1 MGERF
6 LVSYIKIDNCF
17 AYVSDTWLRRQGTKN
32 NVIAVSH
39 KDATYFLSC
48 SPRQITDRA
57 LCLSAP
63 FAKSLN
69 IEEGDEVFVSF
80 VKDVSTLTSITVV
93 PRTDEDREILELQVD
108 KIQSTLLNKIQIV
121 AQNQPIVI
129 WVSKF
134 STIVVTTEMLEP
146 NFPCGKLEQF
156 TEVHVTNEIRT
167 TVKREI
173 ESNDNRFNLCNR
185 LKKLIPT
192 FSETGNNKKNELDKN
207 YALLQNYR
215 QEQNQLVVYRV
226 HFFPELGLFDSINP
240 VNVIL
245 RSPYNVFVSRL
256 HLPKEVQYKN
266 DGIIYKIKK
275 VPEEQV
281 NVNTESTH
289 FLKNIESSIPS
300 LSSEL
305 TVKVFILEDLL
316 DKFPDDID
324 KIHFKLDYVHS
335 NIYISES
342 VRIGLRLKMGAKV
355 VLSPIE
361 VKKNSIPLTIEIYPM
376 IQTTFLQNIKDFF
389 ERYSIHQ
396 KVLLNSCAPIKLND
410 GNRCIVKFLPE
421 KCTHAFL
428 DKELLK
434 NIAIHLKSKLAL
446 DDLLTLEYEIADD
459 SYEKISMRHL
469 ENILSECQITLD
481 LSLRL
486 NAPTNLEYNRENI
499 LICGEVGSGKS
510 TLCKILMKRLQKSP
524 YFVYTHLIDCISFKG
539 RKVEMLQKIICAAI
553 SQCIYHQPS
562 VLFLENIESIT
573 MISSNN
579 EENNTPDSVN
589 AFRVTDMIINTVM
602 QCQESHY
609 VSVIA
614 TCVSMNNI
622 GKKMRP
628 SKGSNFF
635 RTILSM
641 PNLEKPDRIDILQLM
656 LEDKLYVPGNVNWDY
671 YGNKTEGWMVQ
682 DLVDVA
688 DKATFVAWK
697 RCAKEDIK
705 PPIVI
710 TEDDISNVLKNY
722 KPLSLQGVQ
731 LYKGSDHTWSDIG
744 GLVEIK
750 KSLTEILHWPLKYP
764 EIFKNAPIKLQSGV
778 LLYGMPGTGKTL
790 LGKAIANECGV
801 NLISVKGPEL
811 LSKYIGVSEESVR
824 KIFERA
830 LRAKPCVIFFDEFD
844 SLAPRRGHDSTGVTD
859 RVVNQLLTQLDGIE
873 DREGV
878 AIVAATSRPDLLD
891 PALLRP
897 GRLDKSLY
905 CPLPNEVERKEILHV
920 LCQSQNIN
928 VTELDLKEIARI
940 SDELTGADLN
950 AIITQAKLAAFE
962 DAVKIIPEEKI
973 QPSDIKVTQEHLVE
987 SAKSIKPSLSS
998 KEIDKY
1004 LRIYAR
1010 FSKNDTFVEDILKN
1024 QKTTLA

>member
-1 MGERF
+1 
-6 LVSYIKIDNCF
+6 
-17 AYVSDTWLRRQGTKN
+17 
-32 NVIAVSH
+32 
-39 KDATYFLSC
+39 
-48 SPRQITDRA
+48 
-57 LCLSAP
+57 
-63 FAKSLN
+63 
-69 IEEGDEVFVSF
+69 
-80 VKDVSTLTSITVV
+80 
-93 PRTDEDREILELQVD
+93 
-108 KIQSTLLNKIQIV
+108 
-121 AQNQPIVI
+121 
-129 WVSKF
+129 
-134 STIVVTTEMLEP
+134 MLEP

-156 TEVHVTNEIRT
+156 TEVHVINKIRN
-167 TVKREI
+167 TVKNQI
-173 ESNDNRFNLCNR
+173 ESDDESTNVSRLNLFKR
-185 LKKLIPT
+185 LTKLIPI
-192 FSETGNNKKNELDKN
+192 FPEIGNNEKNVLEKN
-207 YALLQNYR
+207 HALLQNYR
-215 QEQNQLVVYRV
+215 RKQNPSVVYRV
-226 HFFPELGLFDSINP
+226 HFFPELDLFDGNNP
-240 VNVIL
+240 VDVIL

-256 HLPKEVQYKN
+256 HLPKEVQYTN
-266 DGIIYKIKK
+266 DDIIYKMKK

-281 NVNTESTH
+281 NVKTESTN

-305 TVKVFILEDLL
+305 TVKVFILENLL
-316 DKFPDDID
+316 DKFPDVID

-342 VRIGLRLKMGAKV
+342 VRIGLRLRMGAKV

-361 VKKNSIPLTIEIYPM
+361 VKKNSIPLTIEIYPT
-376 IQTTFLQNIKDFF
+376 IQTTSLQNIKDFF
-389 ERYSIHQ
+389 ERYSSNQ
-396 KVLLNSCAPIKLND
+396 KVLLNSCAPIKLNN

-421 KCTHAFL
+421 KFTHAFL
-428 DKELLK
+428 DKDLIK
-434 NIAIHLKSKLAL
+434 NITIHLKSKLSS
-446 DDLLTLEYEIADD
+446 DDLLTLEYEIDDD
-459 SYEKISMRHL
+459 SKEKISMRYL

-486 NAPTNLEYNRENI
+486 IAPADLKYNRENI

-510 TLCKILMKRLQKSP
+510 TLCKILIKRLQKSP
-524 YFVYTHLIDCISFKG
+524 YFVYTHVIDCISFKG
-539 RKVEMLQKIICAAI
+539 KKVEMLQKNIYAAI

-562 VLFLENIESIT
+562 ILFLENIESIT

-589 AFRVTDMIINTVM
+589 AFRITDMIINTVT

-609 VSVIA
+609 ISIIA
-614 TCVSMNNI
+614 TCVNVNKI

-628 SKGSNFF
+628 SKGSHFF

-671 YGNKTEGWMVQ
+671 YGNKTEGWTVQ
-682 DLVDVA
+682 DLVDLA
-688 DKATFVAWK
+688 DKATFTAWK
-697 RCAKEDIK
+697 RYVKEDIK

-710 TEDDISNVLKNY
+710 TDDDISNILKNY

-731 LYKGSDHTWSDIG
+731 LYKGSDQTWSDIG
-744 GLVEIK
+744 GLVEVK

-824 KIFERA
+824 KVFERA
-830 LRAKPCVIFFDEFD
+830 LRAKPCVLFFDEFD

-878 AIVAATSRPDLLD
+878 AVVAATSRPDLLD

-928 VTELDLKEIARI
+928 SMELNLKEIARI
-940 SDELTGADLN
+940 SAELTGADLN

-973 QPSDIKVTQEHLVE
+973 QPSDIKVTQEHLLE
-987 SAKSIKPSLSS
+987 SSKSIQPSLSS
-998 KEIDKY
+998 KEINKY
-1004 LRIYAR
+1004 LRIYRR
-1010 FSKNDTFVEDILKN
+1010 FSQKDTFVEDVLKN
-1024 QKTTLA
+1024 QKATLA